1 MYFKI
6 IFNFELFR
14 NRYETN
20 FLLTLIIFLDV
31 RVIYN
36 TSKME
41 KSKFSFIYFTR
52 NVIIQIIKI
61 HL

>member
-14 NRYETN
+14 NRYKTN